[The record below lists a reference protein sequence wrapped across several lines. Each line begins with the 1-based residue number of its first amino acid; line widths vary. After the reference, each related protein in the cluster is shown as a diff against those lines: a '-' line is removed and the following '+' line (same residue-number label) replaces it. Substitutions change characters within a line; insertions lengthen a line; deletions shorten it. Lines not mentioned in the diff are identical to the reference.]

1 MSVFVVGLNHRS
13 APLALLER
21 VGVPEVRLE
30 KALAELRGLE
40 HVQEAVVV
48 STCNRVEVYAFAA
61 TFHGAYENVRE
72 FLAEFSYTPLGEFSQ
87 QLYSLFGADAV
98 AHLFR
103 VVSGLDSAVLG
114 ENEIQGQVKRAWE
127 AAQREGAAGPG
138 LNRLF
143 RHALQTGKRVRSNTS
158 VGTEKISSV
167 CDAAVGLLQRE
178 LGDLAGRR
186 ALLLGTGEVGQTGAR
201 IFSEM
206 NLAEVCVASRTWQR
220 ASHLAAEVGGR
231 AVHLDELGDELAS
244 VDFLFCATGAPSV
257 MLERSEIAAVMER
270 RRENAEGEGAESG
283 GLADGGL
290 AGEGLAGEGLAD
302 GGLAGGGLAGEGLA
316 GEGLAG
322 GGLAGEGLTD
332 EVPAG
337 EGPAKSRKL
346 VVLDLAVPRDADPAI
361 AEIDGVRLFD
371 ITDVQSFVA
380 EASEAAESEGSLAEM
395 HRAQTII
402 NEEVQNH
409 LAADSAE
416 AMAPLI
422 VDFRRSICDIS
433 QSEFDK
439 FESQLASLNPDQRE
453 SVEALVHSIV
463 NKVLHTPTAR
473 IRESAE
479 SAESEALGEALRD
492 LFDLQG

>member
-1 MSVFVVGLNHRS
+1 MSAFVVGLNHRS

-30 KALAELRGLE
+30 KALAGLRGLE

-72 FLAEFSYTPLGEFSQ
+72 FLAEFSYTPLGEFSP
-87 QLYSLFGADAV
+87 QLYSLFGADAA

-114 ENEIQGQVKRAWE
+114 ETEIQGQVKRAWE
-127 AAQREGAAGPG
+127 AAQREAVAGPE

-167 CDAAVGLLQRE
+167 CEAAVGLLHQE
-178 LGDLAGRR
+178 LGDLSGRR
-186 ALLLGTGEVGQTGAR
+186 ALMLGTGEVGQTGAR
-201 IFSEM
+201 LLSGM
-206 NLAEVCVASRTWQR
+206 GLAEVCVASRTWQR

-231 AVHLDELGDELAS
+231 AVHLDELSEELLEM
-244 VDFLFCATGAPSV
+244 DFLISATGAPSL
-257 MLERSEIAAVMER
+257 MLERSDLAAVMER
-270 RRENAEGEGAESG
+270 RGGSGERGGTSG
-283 GLADGGL
+283 LGEDSVGERQDGG
-290 AGEGLAGEGLAD
+290 E
-302 GGLAGGGLAGEGLA
+302 LAGGELGVAEGVPTGEGR
-316 GEGLAG
+316 
-322 GGLAGEGLTD
+322 
-332 EVPAG
+332 
-337 EGPAKSRKL
+337 AKPHRL
-346 VVLDLAVPRDADPAI
+346 VVLDLAVPRDVDPMA
-361 AEIDGVRLFD
+361 AGVDGVTLFD
-371 ITDVQSFVA
+371 ITDVQAFVA
-380 EASEAAESEGSLAEM
+380 EASAVAETEASLEEM
-395 HRAQTII
+395 HRAQAII
-402 NEEVQNH
+402 NEEVENH

-433 QSEFDK
+433 QSEFDR
-439 FESQLASLNPDQRE
+439 FESQLASLSGEQRE

-473 IRESAE
+473 IKESAD
-479 SAESEALGEALRD
+479 SSESEVLGEALRD
-492 LFDLQG
+492 LFDLRG

>member
-21 VGVPEVRLE
+21 VGVPEMRLE
-30 KALAELRGLE
+30 KALAGLRGLE
-40 HVQEAVVV
+40 HVQEAVVL

-61 TFHGAYENVRE
+61 KFHGAYENVRE
-72 FLAEFSYTPLGEFSQ
+72 FLAEFSYTPLGEFSP

-114 ENEIQGQVKRAWE
+114 ESEIQGQVKRAWE
-127 AAQREGAAGPG
+127 AAQREAAAGPE

-167 CDAAVGLLQRE
+167 CEAAVGLLQQE
-178 LGDLAGRR
+178 LGDLSGRR
-186 ALLLGTGEVGQTGAR
+186 ALMLGTGEVGQTGAR
-201 IFSEM
+201 LLSGM
-206 NLAEVCVASRTWQR
+206 GLKEVCVASRTWQR

-231 AVHLDELGDELAS
+231 AVHLDELSEELLEM
-244 VDFLFCATGAPSV
+244 DFLISATGAPSL
-257 MLERSEIAAVMER
+257 MLERSDLAAVMER
-270 RRENAEGEGAESG
+270 RTGR
-283 GLADGGL
+283 
-290 AGEGLAGEGLAD
+290 AGQ
-302 GGLAGGGLAGEGLA
+302 
-316 GEGLAG
+316 
-322 GGLAGEGLTD
+322 
-332 EVPAG
+332 
-337 EGPAKSRKL
+337 AKPHKL
-346 VVLDLAVPRDADPAI
+346 VVLDLAVPRDVDPMA
-361 AEIDGVRLFD
+361 AGVDGVTLFD
-371 ITDVQSFVA
+371 ITDVQAFVA
-380 EASEAAESEGSLAEM
+380 EASAIAETEASLQEM
-395 HRAQTII
+395 HRAQAII
-402 NEEVQNH
+402 NEEVENH

-433 QSEFDK
+433 QSEFDR
-439 FESQLASLNPDQRE
+439 FESQLASLSGEQRE

-473 IRESAE
+473 IKESAD
-479 SAESEALGEALRD
+479 SSESEVLGEALRD
-492 LFDLQG
+492 LFDLRG

>member
-1 MSVFVVGLNHRS
+1 MSAFVVGLNHRS

-30 KALAELRGLE
+30 KALAGLRELE

-72 FLAEFSYTPLGEFSQ
+72 FLAEFSYTPLGEFSP

-114 ENEIQGQVKRAWE
+114 ETEIQGQVKRAWE
-127 AAQREGAAGPG
+127 SAQREGTAGPE

-167 CDAAVGLLQRE
+167 CEAAVGLLQQE
-178 LGDLAGRR
+178 LGDLSGRR
-186 ALLLGTGEVGQTGAR
+186 ALMLGTGEVGQTGAR
-201 IFSEM
+201 ILSEM
-206 NLAEVCVASRTWQR
+206 GLAEVCVASRTWQR

-231 AVHLDELGDELAS
+231 AVHLDELGEELLEM
-244 VDFLFCATGAPSV
+244 DFLISATGAPSL
-257 MLERSEIAAVMER
+257 MLERNDLAEVMER
-270 RRENAEGEGAESG
+270 RSG
-283 GLADGGL
+283 RGGTSV
-290 AGEGLAGEGLAD
+290 GDRQDGEGLAD
-302 GGLAGGGLAGEGLA
+302 EELGVAERVPTGGK
-316 GEGLAG
+316 
-322 GGLAGEGLTD
+322 TT
-332 EVPAG
+332 
-337 EGPAKSRKL
+337 KQHRL
-346 VVLDLAVPRDADPAI
+346 VVLDLAVPRDVDPMA
-361 AEIDGVRLFD
+361 ARVDGVTLFD
-371 ITDVQSFVA
+371 ITDVQAFVA
-380 EASEAAESEGSLAEM
+380 EASVAAETEASLEEM
-395 HRAQTII
+395 HRAQAII
-402 NEEVQNH
+402 NEEVENH

-433 QSEFDK
+433 QSEFDR
-439 FESQLASLNPDQRE
+439 FESQLASLNGEQRE

-473 IRESAE
+473 IKESAD
-479 SAESEALGEALRD
+479 SSESEMLGEALRD
-492 LFDLQG
+492 LFDLRG

>member
-1 MSVFVVGLNHRS
+1 M
-13 APLALLER
+13 
-21 VGVPEVRLE
+21 PEVRLE
-30 KALAELRGLE
+30 KALAGLRGLE

-72 FLAEFSYTPLGEFSQ
+72 FLAEFSYTPLGEFSP

-114 ENEIQGQVKRAWE
+114 ETEIQGQVKRAWE
-127 AAQREGAAGPG
+127 AAQREAVAGPE

-167 CDAAVGLLQRE
+167 CEAAVGLLQQE
-178 LGDLAGRR
+178 LGDLSGRR
-186 ALLLGTGEVGQTGAR
+186 ALMLGTGEVGQTGAR
-201 IFSEM
+201 LLSEM
-206 NLAEVCVASRTWQR
+206 GLEEVCVASRTWQR

-231 AVHLDELGDELAS
+231 AVHLDELSEELLEM
-244 VDFLFCATGAPSV
+244 DFLISATGAPSL
-257 MLERSEIAAVMER
+257 MLERSDLAAVMGGR
-270 RRENAEGEGAESG
+270 R
-283 GLADGGL
+283 
-290 AGEGLAGEGLAD
+290 AGQH
-302 GGLAGGGLAGEGLA
+302 
-316 GEGLAG
+316 
-322 GGLAGEGLTD
+322 
-332 EVPAG
+332 
-337 EGPAKSRKL
+337 RL
-346 VVLDLAVPRDADPAI
+346 VVLDLAVPRDVDPMA
-361 AEIDGVRLFD
+361 AEVDGVTLFD
-371 ITDVQSFVA
+371 ITDVQAFVA
-380 EASEAAESEGSLAEM
+380 EASAVAETEASLEEM
-395 HRAQTII
+395 HRAQAII
-402 NEEVQNH
+402 NEEVENH

-433 QSEFDK
+433 QSEFDR
-439 FESQLASLNPDQRE
+439 FESQLASLSGEQRE

-473 IRESAE
+473 IKESAD
-479 SAESEALGEALRD
+479 SSESEVLGEALRD
-492 LFDLQG
+492 LFDLRG

>member
-270 RRENAEGEGAESG
+270 RRVNG
-283 GLADGGL
+283 
-290 AGEGLAGEGLAD
+290 
-302 GGLAGGGLAGEGLA
+302 
-316 GEGLAG
+316 
-322 GGLAGEGLTD
+322 
-332 EVPAG
+332 
-337 EGPAKSRKL
+337 GPAKSRKL

-473 IRESAE
+473 IRESADT
-479 SAESEALGEALRD
+479 ADSEALGEALRD
-492 LFDLQG
+492 LFDLRG

>member
-1 MSVFVVGLNHRS
+1 M
-13 APLALLER
+13 LER

-30 KALAELRGLE
+30 KALAGLRGLE

-72 FLAEFSYTPLGEFSQ
+72 FLAEFSYTPLGEFSP

-114 ENEIQGQVKRAWE
+114 ETEIQGQVKRAWE
-127 AAQREGAAGPG
+127 AAQREGTAGPE

-167 CDAAVGLLQRE
+167 CEAAVGLLQQE
-178 LGDLAGRR
+178 LGDLSGRR
-186 ALLLGTGEVGQTGAR
+186 ALMLGTGEVGQTGAR
-201 IFSEM
+201 LLSGM
-206 NLAEVCVASRTWQR
+206 GLAEVCVASRTWQR

-231 AVHLDELGDELAS
+231 AVHLDELSEELLEM
-244 VDFLFCATGAPSV
+244 DFLISATGAPSL
-257 MLERSEIAAVMER
+257 MLERNDLATVMKR
-270 RRENAEGEGAESG
+270 R
-283 GLADGGL
+283 
-290 AGEGLAGEGLAD
+290 AGQH
-302 GGLAGGGLAGEGLA
+302 
-316 GEGLAG
+316 
-322 GGLAGEGLTD
+322 
-332 EVPAG
+332 
-337 EGPAKSRKL
+337 RL
-346 VVLDLAVPRDADPAI
+346 VVLDLAVPRDVDPTA
-361 AEIDGVRLFD
+361 AGVDGVTLFD
-371 ITDVQSFVA
+371 ITDVQAFVA
-380 EASEAAESEGSLAEM
+380 EASAVAETEASLEEM
-395 HRAQTII
+395 HRAQAII
-402 NEEVQNH
+402 NEEVENH

-433 QSEFDK
+433 QSEFDR
-439 FESQLASLNPDQRE
+439 FESQLASLSGEQRE

-473 IRESAE
+473 IKESAD
-479 SAESEALGEALRD
+479 SSESEVLGEALRD
-492 LFDLQG
+492 LFDLRG

>member
-1 MSVFVVGLNHRS
+1 MSAFVVGLNHRS

-30 KALAELRGLE
+30 KALAGLRGLE

-72 FLAEFSYTPLGEFSQ
+72 FLAEFSYTPLGEFSP

-114 ENEIQGQVKRAWE
+114 ETEIQGQVKRAWE
-127 AAQREGAAGPG
+127 SAQREAAAGPD

-167 CDAAVGLLQRE
+167 CEAAVGLLQQD
-178 LGDLAGRR
+178 LGDLSGRR
-186 ALLLGTGEVGQTGAR
+186 ALMLGTGEVGQTGAR
-201 IFSEM
+201 ILSEM
-206 NLAEVCVASRTWQR
+206 GLAEVCVASRTWQR

-231 AVHLDELGDELAS
+231 AVHLDELGEELLEM
-244 VDFLFCATGAPSV
+244 DFLISATGAPSLI
-257 MLERSEIAAVMER
+257 LER
-270 RRENAEGEGAESG
+270 ND
-283 GLADGGL
+283 L
-290 AGEGLAGEGLAD
+290 
-302 GGLAGGGLAGEGLA
+302 
-316 GEGLAG
+316 
-322 GGLAGEGLTD
+322 D
-332 EVPAG
+332 EVMKRRAG
-337 EGPAKSRKL
+337 QHRL
-346 VVLDLAVPRDADPAI
+346 VVLDLAVPRDVDPMA
-361 AEIDGVRLFD
+361 ARVDGITLFD
-371 ITDVQSFVA
+371 ITDVQAFVA
-380 EASEAAESEGSLAEM
+380 EASVAAETEASLEEM
-395 HRAQTII
+395 HRAQAII
-402 NEEVQNH
+402 NEEVENH

-433 QSEFDK
+433 QSEFDR
-439 FESQLASLNPDQRE
+439 FESQLASLNGEQRE

-473 IRESAE
+473 IKESAD
-479 SAESEALGEALRD
+479 SSESEVLGEALRD
-492 LFDLQG
+492 LFDLRG

>member
-1 MSVFVVGLNHRS
+1 MSAFVVGLNHRS

-30 KALAELRGLE
+30 KALAGLRGLE

-61 TFHGAYENVRE
+61 KFHGAYENVRE
-72 FLAEFSYTPLGEFSQ
+72 FLAEFSYTPLGEFSP

-114 ENEIQGQVKRAWE
+114 ETEIQGQVKRAWE
-127 AAQREGAAGPG
+127 SAQREAVAGPE

-167 CDAAVGLLQRE
+167 CEAAVGLLQQE
-178 LGDLAGRR
+178 LGDLSGRR
-186 ALLLGTGEVGQTGAR
+186 ALMLGTGEVGQTGAR
-201 IFSEM
+201 LLSGMGLE
-206 NLAEVCVASRTWQR
+206 EVCVASRTWQR

-231 AVHLDELGDELAS
+231 AVHLDELSEELLEM
-244 VDFLFCATGAPSV
+244 DFLISATGAPSL
-257 MLERSEIAAVMER
+257 MLERNDLATVMKR
-270 RRENAEGEGAESG
+270 RRGGRGGSRGLEGDSVDERQG
-283 GLADGGL
+283 
-290 AGEGLAGEGLAD
+290 GEGLAGEGQV
-302 GGLAGGGLAGEGLA
+302 GERLAGGELGVAEGVPTGEGLA
-316 GEGLAG
+316 K
-322 GGLAGEGLTD
+322 
-332 EVPAG
+332 PH
-337 EGPAKSRKL
+337 RL
-346 VVLDLAVPRDADPAI
+346 VVLDLAVPRDVDPTA
-361 AEIDGVRLFD
+361 AGVDGVTLFD
-371 ITDVQSFVA
+371 ITDVQAFVA
-380 EASEAAESEGSLAEM
+380 EASAVAETEASLEEM
-395 HRAQTII
+395 HRAQAII
-402 NEEVQNH
+402 NEEVENH

-416 AMAPLI
+416 AMGPLI

-433 QSEFDK
+433 QSEFDR
-439 FESQLASLNPDQRE
+439 FESQLASLSGEQRE

-473 IRESAE
+473 IKESAD
-479 SAESEALGEALRD
+479 SSESEVLGEALRD
-492 LFDLQG
+492 LFDLRG

>member
-1 MSVFVVGLNHRS
+1 MSAFVVGLNHRS
-13 APLALLER
+13 AQLALLER

-30 KALAELRGLE
+30 KALAGLRGLE

-72 FLAEFSYTPLGEFSQ
+72 FLAEFSYTPLGEFSP

-114 ENEIQGQVKRAWE
+114 ETEIQGQVKRAWE
-127 AAQREGAAGPG
+127 AAQREAVAGPE

-167 CDAAVGLLQRE
+167 CEAAVGLLQQE
-178 LGDLAGRR
+178 LGDLSGRR
-186 ALLLGTGEVGQTGAR
+186 ALMLGTGEVGQTGAR
-201 IFSEM
+201 LLSGMGLE
-206 NLAEVCVASRTWQR
+206 EVCVASRTWQR

-231 AVHLDELGDELAS
+231 AVHLDELSEELLEM
-244 VDFLFCATGAPSV
+244 DFLISATGAPSL
-257 MLERSEIAAVMER
+257 MLERSDLAAVMER
-270 RRENAEGEGAESG
+270 R
-283 GLADGGL
+283 
-290 AGEGLAGEGLAD
+290 AGQH
-302 GGLAGGGLAGEGLA
+302 
-316 GEGLAG
+316 
-322 GGLAGEGLTD
+322 
-332 EVPAG
+332 
-337 EGPAKSRKL
+337 RL
-346 VVLDLAVPRDADPAI
+346 VVLDLAVPRDVDPMA
-361 AEIDGVRLFD
+361 AGIDGVTLFD
-371 ITDVQSFVA
+371 ITDVQAFVA
-380 EASEAAESEGSLAEM
+380 EASAVAETEASLEEM
-395 HRAQTII
+395 HRAQAII
-402 NEEVQNH
+402 NEEVENH

-433 QSEFDK
+433 QSEFDR
-439 FESQLASLNPDQRE
+439 FESQLASLSGEQRE

-473 IRESAE
+473 IKESAD
-479 SAESEALGEALRD
+479 SSESEVLGEALRD
-492 LFDLQG
+492 LFDLRG

>member
-1 MSVFVVGLNHRS
+1 MSAFVVGLNHRS

-30 KALAELRGLE
+30 KALAGLRGLE

-72 FLAEFSYTPLGEFSQ
+72 FLAEFSYTPLGEFSP

-114 ENEIQGQVKRAWE
+114 ETEIQGQVKRAWE
-127 AAQREGAAGPG
+127 AAQREAVAGPE

-167 CDAAVGLLQRE
+167 CEAAVGLLQQE
-178 LGDLAGRR
+178 LGDLSGRR
-186 ALLLGTGEVGQTGAR
+186 ALMLGTGEVGQTGAR
-201 IFSEM
+201 LLSGMGLE
-206 NLAEVCVASRTWQR
+206 EVCVASRTWQR

-231 AVHLDELGDELAS
+231 AVHLDELSEELLEM
-244 VDFLFCATGAPSV
+244 DFLISATGAPSL
-257 MLERSEIAAVMER
+257 MLERSDLAAVMER
-270 RRENAEGEGAESG
+270 RG
-283 GLADGGL
+283 GQH
-290 AGEGLAGEGLAD
+290 
-302 GGLAGGGLAGEGLA
+302 
-316 GEGLAG
+316 
-322 GGLAGEGLTD
+322 
-332 EVPAG
+332 
-337 EGPAKSRKL
+337 RL
-346 VVLDLAVPRDADPAI
+346 VVLDLAVPRDVDPMA
-361 AEIDGVRLFD
+361 AGVDGVTLFD
-371 ITDVQSFVA
+371 ITDVQAFVA
-380 EASEAAESEGSLAEM
+380 EASAVAETEASLEEM
-395 HRAQTII
+395 HRAQAII
-402 NEEVQNH
+402 NEEVENH

-433 QSEFDK
+433 QSEFDR
-439 FESQLASLNPDQRE
+439 FESQLASLSGEQRE

-473 IRESAE
+473 IKESAD
-479 SAESEALGEALRD
+479 SSESEVLGEALRD
-492 LFDLQG
+492 LFDLRG

>member
-1 MSVFVVGLNHRS
+1 MSAFVVGLNHRS

-30 KALAELRGLE
+30 KALAGLRGLE
-40 HVQEAVVV
+40 HVQEAVVI

-72 FLAEFSYTPLGEFSQ
+72 FLAEFSYTPLGEFSP

-114 ENEIQGQVKRAWE
+114 ETEIQGQVKRAWE
-127 AAQREGAAGPG
+127 AAQREAAAGPE

-167 CDAAVGLLQRE
+167 CEAAVGLLHQE
-178 LGDLAGRR
+178 LGDLSGRR
-186 ALLLGTGEVGQTGAR
+186 ALMLGTGEVGQTGAR
-201 IFSEM
+201 LLSGM
-206 NLAEVCVASRTWQR
+206 GLAEVCVASRTWQR

-231 AVHLDELGDELAS
+231 AVHLDELSEEL
-244 VDFLFCATGAPSV
+244 VEMDFLISATGAPSL
-257 MLERSEIAAVMER
+257 MLERNDLAAVMER
-270 RRENAEGEGAESG
+270 RA
-283 GLADGGL
+283 GLAK
-290 AGEGLAGEGLAD
+290 
-302 GGLAGGGLAGEGLA
+302 
-316 GEGLAG
+316 
-322 GGLAGEGLTD
+322 
-332 EVPAG
+332 PH
-337 EGPAKSRKL
+337 RL
-346 VVLDLAVPRDADPAI
+346 VVLDLAVPRDVDPMA
-361 AEIDGVRLFD
+361 AGVDGVTLFD
-371 ITDVQSFVA
+371 ITDVQAFVA
-380 EASEAAESEGSLAEM
+380 EASAVAETEASLEEM
-395 HRAQTII
+395 HRAQAII
-402 NEEVQNH
+402 NEEVENH

-433 QSEFDK
+433 QSEFDR
-439 FESQLASLNPDQRE
+439 FESQLASLSGEQRE

-473 IRESAE
+473 IKESAD
-479 SAESEALGEALRD
+479 SSESEVLGEALRD
-492 LFDLQG
+492 LFDLRG

>member
-21 VGVPEVRLE
+21 VGVPEMRLE

-127 AAQREGAAGPG
+127 TAQREAAAGPG

-206 NLAEVCVASRTWQR
+206 DLTEVCVASRTWQR

-270 RRENAEGEGAESG
+270 RRGGAGGEG
-283 GLADGGL
+283 
-290 AGEGLAGEGLAD
+290 
-302 GGLAGGGLAGEGLA
+302 AGGGL
-316 GEGLAG
+316 
-322 GGLAGEGLTD
+322 
-332 EVPAG
+332 
-337 EGPAKSRKL
+337 AKSRKL
-346 VVLDLAVPRDADPAI
+346 VVLDLAVPRDVDPAI

-395 HRAQTII
+395 HRAQAII

-473 IRESAE
+473 IRESAD
-479 SAESEALGEALRD
+479 SPDSEALGEALRD
-492 LFDLQG
+492 LFDLRG

>member
-1 MSVFVVGLNHRS
+1 MLAVGMWAGQIPARIGGPLMSVFVVGLNHRS

-21 VGVPEVRLE
+21 VGVPEMRLE

-127 AAQREGAAGPG
+127 TAQREAAAGPG

-206 NLAEVCVASRTWQR
+206 NLTEVCVASRTWQR

-270 RRENAEGEGAESG
+270 RRVKAGGER
-283 GLADGGL
+283 
-290 AGEGLAGEGLAD
+290 
-302 GGLAGGGLAGEGLA
+302 AGGGL
-316 GEGLAG
+316 
-322 GGLAGEGLTD
+322 
-332 EVPAG
+332 
-337 EGPAKSRKL
+337 AKSRKL
-346 VVLDLAVPRDADPAI
+346 VVLDLAVPRDVDPAI

-395 HRAQTII
+395 HRAQAII

-473 IRESAE
+473 IRESAD
-479 SAESEALGEALRD
+479 SPDSEALGEALRD
-492 LFDLQG
+492 LFDLRG

>member
-1 MSVFVVGLNHRS
+1 MSAFVVGLNHRS

-30 KALAELRGLE
+30 KALAGLRGLE

-72 FLAEFSYTPLGEFSQ
+72 FLAEFSYTPLGEFSP

-114 ENEIQGQVKRAWE
+114 ETEIQGQVKRAWE
-127 AAQREGAAGPG
+127 AAQREAVAGPE

-167 CDAAVGLLQRE
+167 CEAAVGLLHQE
-178 LGDLAGRR
+178 LGDLSGRR
-186 ALLLGTGEVGQTGAR
+186 ALMLGTGEVGQTGAR
-201 IFSEM
+201 LLSGMGLE
-206 NLAEVCVASRTWQR
+206 EVCVASRTWQR

-231 AVHLDELGDELAS
+231 AVHLDELSEELLEM
-244 VDFLFCATGAPSV
+244 DFLISATGAPSL
-257 MLERSEIAAVMER
+257 MLERNDLAAVMER
-270 RRENAEGEGAESG
+270 R
-283 GLADGGL
+283 
-290 AGEGLAGEGLAD
+290 AGQH
-302 GGLAGGGLAGEGLA
+302 
-316 GEGLAG
+316 
-322 GGLAGEGLTD
+322 
-332 EVPAG
+332 
-337 EGPAKSRKL
+337 RL
-346 VVLDLAVPRDADPAI
+346 VVLDLAVPRDVDPMA
-361 AEIDGVRLFD
+361 AGVDGVTLFD
-371 ITDVQSFVA
+371 ITDVQAFVA
-380 EASEAAESEGSLAEM
+380 EASAVAETEASLEEM
-395 HRAQTII
+395 HRAQAII
-402 NEEVQNH
+402 NEEVENH

-439 FESQLASLNPDQRE
+439 FESQLASLSGEQRE

-473 IRESAE
+473 IKESAD
-479 SAESEALGEALRD
+479 SSESEVLGEALRD
-492 LFDLQG
+492 LFDLRG

>member
-1 MSVFVVGLNHRS
+1 MSAFVVGLNHRS

-30 KALAELRGLE
+30 KALAGLRGLE

-72 FLAEFSYTPLGEFSQ
+72 FLAEFSYTPLGEFSP

-114 ENEIQGQVKRAWE
+114 ETEIQGQVKRAWE
-127 AAQREGAAGPG
+127 AAQREAVAGPE

-167 CDAAVGLLQRE
+167 CEAAVGLLQQE
-178 LGDLAGRR
+178 LGDLSGRR
-186 ALLLGTGEVGQTGAR
+186 ALMLGTGEVGQTGAR
-201 IFSEM
+201 LLSGMGLE
-206 NLAEVCVASRTWQR
+206 EVCVASRTWQR

-231 AVHLDELGDELAS
+231 AVHLDELSEELLEM
-244 VDFLFCATGAPSV
+244 DFLISATGAPSL
-257 MLERSEIAAVMER
+257 MLERNDLAEVMER
-270 RRENAEGEGAESG
+270 R
-283 GLADGGL
+283 
-290 AGEGLAGEGLAD
+290 AGQH
-302 GGLAGGGLAGEGLA
+302 
-316 GEGLAG
+316 
-322 GGLAGEGLTD
+322 
-332 EVPAG
+332 
-337 EGPAKSRKL
+337 RL
-346 VVLDLAVPRDADPAI
+346 VVLDLAVPRDVDPMA
-361 AEIDGVRLFD
+361 AGIDGVTLFD
-371 ITDVQSFVA
+371 ITDVQAFVA
-380 EASEAAESEGSLAEM
+380 EASAVAETEASLEEM
-395 HRAQTII
+395 HRAQAII
-402 NEEVQNH
+402 NEEVENH

-433 QSEFDK
+433 QSEFDR
-439 FESQLASLNPDQRE
+439 FESQLASLSGEQRE

-473 IRESAE
+473 IKESAD
-479 SAESEALGEALRD
+479 SEVLGEALRD
-492 LFDLQG
+492 LFDLRG

>member
-1 MSVFVVGLNHRS
+1 MSAFVVGLNHRS

-30 KALAELRGLE
+30 KALAGLRGLE

-72 FLAEFSYTPLGEFSQ
+72 FLAEFSYTPLGEFSP

-114 ENEIQGQVKRAWE
+114 ETEIQGQVKRAWE
-127 AAQREGAAGPG
+127 SAQREGTAGPE

-167 CDAAVGLLQRE
+167 CEAAVGLLQQE
-178 LGDLAGRR
+178 LGDLSGRR
-186 ALLLGTGEVGQTGAR
+186 ALMLGTGEVGQTGAR
-201 IFSEM
+201 ILSEM
-206 NLAEVCVASRTWQR
+206 GLAEVCVASRTWQR

-231 AVHLDELGDELAS
+231 AVHLDELGEELLEM
-244 VDFLFCATGAPSV
+244 DFLISATGAPSL
-257 MLERSEIAAVMER
+257 MLER
-270 RRENAEGEGAESG
+270 ND
-283 GLADGGL
+283 L
-290 AGEGLAGEGLAD
+290 
-302 GGLAGGGLAGEGLA
+302 
-316 GEGLAG
+316 
-322 GGLAGEGLTD
+322 D
-332 EVPAG
+332 EVMKRRAG
-337 EGPAKSRKL
+337 QHRL
-346 VVLDLAVPRDADPAI
+346 VVLDLAVPRDVDPMA
-361 AEIDGVRLFD
+361 ARVDGITLFD
-371 ITDVQSFVA
+371 ITDVQAFVA
-380 EASEAAESEGSLAEM
+380 EASVAAETEASLEEM
-395 HRAQTII
+395 HRAQAII
-402 NEEVQNH
+402 NEEVENH

-433 QSEFDK
+433 QSEFDR
-439 FESQLASLNPDQRE
+439 FESQLASLNGEQRE

-473 IRESAE
+473 IKESAD
-479 SAESEALGEALRD
+479 SSESEMLGEALRD
-492 LFDLQG
+492 LFDLRG

>member
-13 APLALLER
+13 APLGLLER

-206 NLAEVCVASRTWQR
+206 DLTEVCVASRTWQR

-270 RRENAEGEGAESG
+270 RRENA
-283 GLADGGL
+283 
-290 AGEGLAGEGLAD
+290 
-302 GGLAGGGLAGEGLA
+302 
-316 GEGLAG
+316 
-322 GGLAGEGLTD
+322 
-332 EVPAG
+332 
-337 EGPAKSRKL
+337 PAKSRKL

-395 HRAQTII
+395 HRAQAII

-473 IRESAE
+473 IRESAD
-479 SAESEALGEALRD
+479 SADSEALGEALRD
-492 LFDLQG
+492 LFDLRG

>member
-1 MSVFVVGLNHRS
+1 MSAFVVGLNHRS

-30 KALAELRGLE
+30 KALAGLRGLE

-72 FLAEFSYTPLGEFSQ
+72 FLAEFSYTPLGEFSP

-114 ENEIQGQVKRAWE
+114 ETEIQGQVKRAWE
-127 AAQREGAAGPG
+127 AAQREAVAGPE

-167 CDAAVGLLQRE
+167 CEAAVGLLQQE
-178 LGDLAGRR
+178 LGDLSGRR
-186 ALLLGTGEVGQTGAR
+186 ALMLGTGEVGQTGAR
-201 IFSEM
+201 LLSGM
-206 NLAEVCVASRTWQR
+206 GLAEVCVASRTWQR

-231 AVHLDELGDELAS
+231 AVHLDELSEELLEM
-244 VDFLFCATGAPSV
+244 DFLISATGAPSL
-257 MLERSEIAAVMER
+257 MLERSDLAAVMER
-270 RRENAEGEGAESG
+270 R
-283 GLADGGL
+283 
-290 AGEGLAGEGLAD
+290 AGQH
-302 GGLAGGGLAGEGLA
+302 
-316 GEGLAG
+316 
-322 GGLAGEGLTD
+322 
-332 EVPAG
+332 
-337 EGPAKSRKL
+337 RL
-346 VVLDLAVPRDADPAI
+346 VVLDLAVPRDVDPMA
-361 AEIDGVRLFD
+361 AGIDGVTLFD
-371 ITDVQSFVA
+371 ITDVQAFVA
-380 EASEAAESEGSLAEM
+380 EASAVAETEASLEEM
-395 HRAQTII
+395 HRAQAII
-402 NEEVQNH
+402 NEEVENH

-433 QSEFDK
+433 QSEFDR
-439 FESQLASLNPDQRE
+439 FESQLASLSGEQRE

-473 IRESAE
+473 IKESAD
-479 SAESEALGEALRD
+479 SSESEVLGEALRD
-492 LFDLQG
+492 LFDLRG

>member
-1 MSVFVVGLNHRS
+1 MSAFVVGLNHRS

-30 KALAELRGLE
+30 KALAGLRGLE

-72 FLAEFSYTPLGEFSQ
+72 FLAEFSYTPLGEFSP

-114 ENEIQGQVKRAWE
+114 ETEIQGQVKRAWE
-127 AAQREGAAGPG
+127 AAQREAVAGPE

-167 CDAAVGLLQRE
+167 CEAAVGLLQQE
-178 LGDLAGRR
+178 LGDLSGRR
-186 ALLLGTGEVGQTGAR
+186 ALMLGTGEVGQTGAR
-201 IFSEM
+201 LLSGMGLE
-206 NLAEVCVASRTWQR
+206 EVCVASRTWQR

-231 AVHLDELGDELAS
+231 AVHLDELSEELLEM
-244 VDFLFCATGAPSV
+244 DFLISATGAPSL
-257 MLERSEIAAVMER
+257 MLERSDLAAVMER
-270 RRENAEGEGAESG
+270 RGGSGERGGTSG
-283 GLADGGL
+283 LSGSSVGERQDG
-290 AGEGLAGEGLAD
+290 
-302 GGLAGGGLAGEGLA
+302 GGLAGGELGVAEGVPTGEGR
-316 GEGLAG
+316 
-322 GGLAGEGLTD
+322 
-332 EVPAG
+332 
-337 EGPAKSRKL
+337 AKPHRL
-346 VVLDLAVPRDADPAI
+346 VVLDLAVPRDVDPMAT
-361 AEIDGVRLFD
+361 EVDGVTLFD
-371 ITDVQSFVA
+371 ITDVQAFVA
-380 EASEAAESEGSLAEM
+380 EASAVAETEASLEEM
-395 HRAQTII
+395 HRAQAII
-402 NEEVQNH
+402 NEEVENH

-439 FESQLASLNPDQRE
+439 FESQLASLSGEQRE

-473 IRESAE
+473 IKESAD
-479 SAESEALGEALRD
+479 SSESEVLGEALRD
-492 LFDLQG
+492 LFDLRG

>member
-1 MSVFVVGLNHRS
+1 MSAFVVGLNHRS

-30 KALAELRGLE
+30 KALAGLRGLE

-72 FLAEFSYTPLGEFSQ
+72 FLAEFSYTPLGEFSP
-87 QLYSLFGADAV
+87 QLYSLFGADAA

-114 ENEIQGQVKRAWE
+114 ETEIQGQVKRAWE
-127 AAQREGAAGPG
+127 AAQREAVAGPE

-167 CDAAVGLLQRE
+167 CEAAVGLLQQE
-178 LGDLAGRR
+178 LGDLSGRR
-186 ALLLGTGEVGQTGAR
+186 ALMLGTGEVGQTGAR
-201 IFSEM
+201 LLSEM
-206 NLAEVCVASRTWQR
+206 GLKEVCVASRTWQR

-231 AVHLDELGDELAS
+231 AVHLDELSEELLEM
-244 VDFLFCATGAPSV
+244 DFLISATGAPSL
-257 MLERSEIAAVMER
+257 MLERSDLAAVMER
-270 RRENAEGEGAESG
+270 RGGSGERGGTSG
-283 GLADGGL
+283 LGEDSVGERQDGG
-290 AGEGLAGEGLAD
+290 E
-302 GGLAGGGLAGEGLA
+302 LAGGELGVAEGVPTGEGR
-316 GEGLAG
+316 
-322 GGLAGEGLTD
+322 
-332 EVPAG
+332 
-337 EGPAKSRKL
+337 AKPHRL
-346 VVLDLAVPRDADPAI
+346 VVLDLAVPRDVDPMA
-361 AEIDGVRLFD
+361 AGVDGVTLFD
-371 ITDVQSFVA
+371 ITDVQAFVA
-380 EASEAAESEGSLAEM
+380 EASAVAETEASLEEM
-395 HRAQTII
+395 HRAQAII
-402 NEEVQNH
+402 NEEVENH

-433 QSEFDK
+433 QSEFDR
-439 FESQLASLNPDQRE
+439 FESQLASLSGEQRE

-473 IRESAE
+473 IKESAD
-479 SAESEALGEALRD
+479 SSESEVLGEALRD
-492 LFDLQG
+492 LFDLRG

>member
-1 MSVFVVGLNHRS
+1 MSAFVVGLNHRS

-30 KALAELRGLE
+30 KALAGLRGLE

-72 FLAEFSYTPLGEFSQ
+72 FLAEFSYTPLGEFSP

-114 ENEIQGQVKRAWE
+114 ETEIQGQVKRAWE
-127 AAQREGAAGPG
+127 AAQREAVAGPE

-167 CDAAVGLLQRE
+167 CEAAVGLLQQE
-178 LGDLAGRR
+178 LGDLSGRR
-186 ALLLGTGEVGQTGAR
+186 ALMLGTGEVGQTGAR
-201 IFSEM
+201 LLSGMGLE
-206 NLAEVCVASRTWQR
+206 EVCVASRTWQR

-231 AVHLDELGDELAS
+231 AVHLDELSEELLEM
-244 VDFLFCATGAPSV
+244 DFLISATGAPSL
-257 MLERSEIAAVMER
+257 MLERSDLAAVMER
-270 RRENAEGEGAESG
+270 RGGRGGSRGLGRDSVGERQ
-283 GLADGGL
+283 DGG
-290 AGEGLAGEGLAD
+290 E
-302 GGLAGGGLAGEGLA
+302 LAGGELGVAEGVPTGEGR
-316 GEGLAG
+316 
-322 GGLAGEGLTD
+322 
-332 EVPAG
+332 
-337 EGPAKSRKL
+337 AKPHRL
-346 VVLDLAVPRDADPAI
+346 VVLDLAVPRDVDPMA
-361 AEIDGVRLFD
+361 AGVDGVTLFD
-371 ITDVQSFVA
+371 ITDVQAFVA
-380 EASEAAESEGSLAEM
+380 EASAVAETEASLEEM
-395 HRAQTII
+395 HRAQAII
-402 NEEVQNH
+402 NEEVENH

-433 QSEFDK
+433 QSEFDR
-439 FESQLASLNPDQRE
+439 FESQLASLSGEQRE

-473 IRESAE
+473 IKESAD
-479 SAESEALGEALRD
+479 SSESEVLGEALRD
-492 LFDLQG
+492 LFDLRG

>member
-1 MSVFVVGLNHRS
+1 MSAFVVGLNHRS

-30 KALAELRGLE
+30 KALAGLRGLE

-72 FLAEFSYTPLGEFSQ
+72 FLAEFSYTPLGEFSP

-114 ENEIQGQVKRAWE
+114 ETEIQGQVKRAWE
-127 AAQREGAAGPG
+127 AAQREAVAGPE

-167 CDAAVGLLQRE
+167 CEAAVGLLQQE
-178 LGDLAGRR
+178 LGDLSGRR
-186 ALLLGTGEVGQTGAR
+186 ALMLGTGEVGQTGAR
-201 IFSEM
+201 LLSGMGLE
-206 NLAEVCVASRTWQR
+206 EVCVASRTWQR

-231 AVHLDELGDELAS
+231 AVHLDELSEELLEM
-244 VDFLFCATGAPSV
+244 DFLISATGAPSL
-257 MLERSEIAAVMER
+257 MLERSDLAAVMER
-270 RRENAEGEGAESG
+270 R
-283 GLADGGL
+283 
-290 AGEGLAGEGLAD
+290 AGQH
-302 GGLAGGGLAGEGLA
+302 
-316 GEGLAG
+316 
-322 GGLAGEGLTD
+322 
-332 EVPAG
+332 
-337 EGPAKSRKL
+337 RL
-346 VVLDLAVPRDADPAI
+346 VVLDLAVPRDVDPMA
-361 AEIDGVRLFD
+361 AGVDGVTLFD
-371 ITDVQSFVA
+371 ITDVQAFVA
-380 EASEAAESEGSLAEM
+380 EASAVAETEASLEEM
-395 HRAQTII
+395 HRAQAII
-402 NEEVQNH
+402 NEEVENH

-433 QSEFDK
+433 QSEFDR
-439 FESQLASLNPDQRE
+439 FESQLASLSGEQRE

-473 IRESAE
+473 IKESAD
-479 SAESEALGEALRD
+479 SSESEVLGEALRD
-492 LFDLQG
+492 LFDLRG

>member
-1 MSVFVVGLNHRS
+1 MSAFVVGLNHRS

-30 KALAELRGLE
+30 KALAGLRELE

-72 FLAEFSYTPLGEFSQ
+72 FLAEFSYTPLGEFSP

-114 ENEIQGQVKRAWE
+114 ETEIQGQVKRAWE
-127 AAQREGAAGPG
+127 SAQREGTAGTE

-167 CDAAVGLLQRE
+167 CEAAVGLLQQE
-178 LGDLAGRR
+178 LGDLSGRR
-186 ALLLGTGEVGQTGAR
+186 ALMLGTGEVGQTGAR
-201 IFSEM
+201 ILSEM
-206 NLAEVCVASRTWQR
+206 GLAEVCVASRTWQR

-231 AVHLDELGDELAS
+231 AVHLDELGEELLEM
-244 VDFLFCATGAPSV
+244 DFLISATGAPSL
-257 MLERSEIAAVMER
+257 MLERNDLAEVMER
-270 RRENAEGEGAESG
+270 RAGRG
-283 GLADGGL
+283 GTSVGDRQD
-290 AGEGLAGEGLAD
+290 GEGLAD
-302 GGLAGGGLAGEGLA
+302 EELGVAERVPTGGK
-316 GEGLAG
+316 
-322 GGLAGEGLTD
+322 TT
-332 EVPAG
+332 
-337 EGPAKSRKL
+337 KQHRL
-346 VVLDLAVPRDADPAI
+346 VVLDLAVPRDVDPMA
-361 AEIDGVRLFD
+361 ARVDGVTLFD
-371 ITDVQSFVA
+371 ITDVQAFVA
-380 EASEAAESEGSLAEM
+380 EASVAAETEASLEEM
-395 HRAQTII
+395 HRAQAII
-402 NEEVQNH
+402 NEEVENH

-433 QSEFDK
+433 QSEFDR
-439 FESQLASLNPDQRE
+439 FESQLASLNGEQRE

-473 IRESAE
+473 IKESAD
-479 SAESEALGEALRD
+479 SSESEMLGEALRD
-492 LFDLQG
+492 LFDLRG

>member
-21 VGVPEVRLE
+21 VGVPEMRLE

-127 AAQREGAAGPG
+127 AAQRETAAGPG

-206 NLAEVCVASRTWQR
+206 NLTEVCVASRTWQR

-270 RRENAEGEGAESG
+270 RRGGAGGEGT
-283 GLADGGL
+283 
-290 AGEGLAGEGLAD
+290 GEGL
-302 GGLAGGGLAGEGLA
+302 
-316 GEGLAG
+316 
-322 GGLAGEGLTD
+322 
-332 EVPAG
+332 
-337 EGPAKSRKL
+337 AKSRKL
-346 VVLDLAVPRDADPAI
+346 VVLDLAVPRDVDTAI

-395 HRAQTII
+395 HRAQAII

-473 IRESAE
+473 IRESAD
-479 SAESEALGEALRD
+479 SPDSETLGEALRD
-492 LFDLQG
+492 LFDLRG

>member
-21 VGVPEVRLE
+21 VGVPETRRE
-30 KALAELRGLE
+30 KALAGLRGLE
-40 HVQEAVVV
+40 HVQEAVVL

-61 TFHGAYENVRE
+61 KFHGAYENVRE
-72 FLAEFSYTPLGEFSQ
+72 FLAEFSYTPLGEFSP

-114 ENEIQGQVKRAWE
+114 ESEIQGQVKRAWE
-127 AAQREGAAGPG
+127 AAQREAAAGPE

-167 CDAAVGLLQRE
+167 CEAAVGLLQQD
-178 LGDLAGRR
+178 LGDLSGRR
-186 ALLLGTGEVGQTGAR
+186 ALMLGTGEVGQTGAR
-201 IFSEM
+201 LLSGM
-206 NLAEVCVASRTWQR
+206 GLKEVCVASRTWQR

-231 AVHLDELGDELAS
+231 AVHLDELSEELLEM
-244 VDFLFCATGAPSV
+244 DFLISATGAPSL
-257 MLERSEIAAVMER
+257 MLERNDLAAVMER
-270 RRENAEGEGAESG
+270 RTGR
-283 GLADGGL
+283 
-290 AGEGLAGEGLAD
+290 AGQ
-302 GGLAGGGLAGEGLA
+302 
-316 GEGLAG
+316 
-322 GGLAGEGLTD
+322 
-332 EVPAG
+332 
-337 EGPAKSRKL
+337 AKPHKL
-346 VVLDLAVPRDADPAI
+346 VVLDLAVPRDVDPMA
-361 AEIDGVRLFD
+361 ARVDGVTLFD
-371 ITDVQSFVA
+371 ITDVQAFVA
-380 EASEAAESEGSLAEM
+380 EASAIAETEASLQEM
-395 HRAQTII
+395 HRAQAII
-402 NEEVQNH
+402 NEEVENH

-433 QSEFDK
+433 QSEFDR
-439 FESQLASLNPDQRE
+439 FESQLASLSGEQRE

-473 IRESAE
+473 IKESAD
-479 SAESEALGEALRD
+479 SSESEVLGEALRD
-492 LFDLQG
+492 LFDLRG

>member
-21 VGVPEVRLE
+21 VGVPEMRLE
-30 KALAELRGLE
+30 KALAGLRGLE
-40 HVQEAVVV
+40 HVQEAVVL
-48 STCNRVEVYAFAA
+48 STCNRVEIYAYAA

-72 FLAEFSYTPLGEFSQ
+72 FLAEFSYTPLAEFSQ
-87 QLYSLFGADAV
+87 QLYSLFGADAA

-127 AAQREGAAGPG
+127 AAQQEGTAGPG

-158 VGTEKISSV
+158 VGTERISSV
-167 CDAAVGLLQRE
+167 CEAAVGLLQRE

-201 IFSEM
+201 IFSGM
-206 NLAEVCVASRTWQR
+206 DLTEVCVASRTWQR

-270 RRENAEGEGAESG
+270 RG
-283 GLADGGL
+283 GSA
-290 AGEGLAGEGLAD
+290 
-302 GGLAGGGLAGEGLA
+302 
-316 GEGLAG
+316 
-322 GGLAGEGLTD
+322 
-332 EVPAG
+332 
-337 EGPAKSRKL
+337 RKL
-346 VVLDLAVPRDADPAI
+346 VVLDLAVPRDVDPAI

-395 HRAQTII
+395 HRAQAII

-479 SAESEALGEALRD
+479 SPESEALGEALRD

>member
-1 MSVFVVGLNHRS
+1 MSAFVVGLNHRS

-30 KALAELRGLE
+30 KALAGLRGLE

-72 FLAEFSYTPLGEFSQ
+72 FLAEFSYTPLGEFSP

-114 ENEIQGQVKRAWE
+114 ETEIQGQVKRAWE
-127 AAQREGAAGPG
+127 AAQREAAAGPE

-167 CDAAVGLLQRE
+167 CEAAVGLLHQE
-178 LGDLAGRR
+178 LGDLSGRR
-186 ALLLGTGEVGQTGAR
+186 ALMLGTGEVGQTGAR
-201 IFSEM
+201 LLSGMGLE
-206 NLAEVCVASRTWQR
+206 EVCVASRTWQR

-231 AVHLDELGDELAS
+231 AVHLDELSEELLEM
-244 VDFLFCATGAPSV
+244 DFLISATGAPSL
-257 MLERSEIAAVMER
+257 MLERNDLAEVMGRRAGSGER
-270 RRENAEGEGAESG
+270 GGSGKRSGTMGLGEDSVGERQ
-283 GLADGGL
+283 DG
-290 AGEGLAGEGLAD
+290 
-302 GGLAGGGLAGEGLA
+302 GGLAGGELGVAEGVPTGEWLAK
-316 GEGLAG
+316 
-322 GGLAGEGLTD
+322 
-332 EVPAG
+332 PH
-337 EGPAKSRKL
+337 RL
-346 VVLDLAVPRDADPAI
+346 VVLDLAVPRDVDPMA
-361 AEIDGVRLFD
+361 AGVDGVTLFD
-371 ITDVQSFVA
+371 ITDVQAFVA
-380 EASEAAESEGSLAEM
+380 EASAVAETEASLEEM
-395 HRAQTII
+395 HRAQAII
-402 NEEVQNH
+402 NEEVENH

-433 QSEFDK
+433 QSEFDR
-439 FESQLASLNPDQRE
+439 FESQLASLSGEQRE

-473 IRESAE
+473 IKESAD
-479 SAESEALGEALRD
+479 SSESEVLGEALRD
-492 LFDLQG
+492 LFDLRG

>member
-1 MSVFVVGLNHRS
+1 MSAFVVGLNHRS

-30 KALAELRGLE
+30 KALAGLRGLE

-72 FLAEFSYTPLGEFSQ
+72 FLAEFSYTPLGEFSP

-114 ENEIQGQVKRAWE
+114 ETEIQGQVKRAWE
-127 AAQREGAAGPG
+127 SAQREGTAGPE

-167 CDAAVGLLQRE
+167 CEAAVGLLQQE
-178 LGDLAGRR
+178 LGDLSGRR
-186 ALLLGTGEVGQTGAR
+186 ALMLGTGEVGQTGAR
-201 IFSEM
+201 ILSEM
-206 NLAEVCVASRTWQR
+206 GLAEVCVASRTWQR

-231 AVHLDELGDELAS
+231 AVHLDELGEELLEM
-244 VDFLFCATGAPSV
+244 DFLISATGAPSL
-257 MLERSEIAAVMER
+257 MLERNDLAEVMER
-270 RRENAEGEGAESG
+270 R
-283 GLADGGL
+283 
-290 AGEGLAGEGLAD
+290 AGQG
-302 GGLAGGGLAGEGLA
+302 
-316 GEGLAG
+316 
-322 GGLAGEGLTD
+322 
-332 EVPAG
+332 
-337 EGPAKSRKL
+337 KL
-346 VVLDLAVPRDADPAI
+346 VVLDLAVPRDVDPMA
-361 AEIDGVRLFD
+361 AGVDGVTLFD

-380 EASEAAESEGSLAEM
+380 EASAVAETEASLEET
-395 HRAQTII
+395 HRAQAII
-402 NEEVQNH
+402 NEEVENH

-433 QSEFDK
+433 QSEFDR
-439 FESQLASLNPDQRE
+439 FESQLASLSGEQRE

-473 IRESAE
+473 IRESAD
-479 SAESEALGEALRD
+479 SSESEVLGEALRD
-492 LFDLQG
+492 LFDLRG

>member
-1 MSVFVVGLNHRS
+1 MSAFVVGLNHRS

-30 KALAELRGLE
+30 KALAGLRGLE

-72 FLAEFSYTPLGEFSQ
+72 FLAEFSYTPLGEFSP

-114 ENEIQGQVKRAWE
+114 ETEIQGQVKRAWE
-127 AAQREGAAGPG
+127 SAQREGTAGTE

-167 CDAAVGLLQRE
+167 CEAAVGLLQQE
-178 LGDLAGRR
+178 LGDLSGRR
-186 ALLLGTGEVGQTGAR
+186 ALMLGTGEVGQTGAR
-201 IFSEM
+201 ILSEM
-206 NLAEVCVASRTWQR
+206 GLAEVCVASRTWQR

-231 AVHLDELGDELAS
+231 AVHLDELGEELLEM
-244 VDFLFCATGAPSV
+244 DFLISATGAPSL
-257 MLERSEIAAVMER
+257 MLERNDLAEVMER
-270 RRENAEGEGAESG
+270 RG
-283 GLADGGL
+283 GQH
-290 AGEGLAGEGLAD
+290 
-302 GGLAGGGLAGEGLA
+302 
-316 GEGLAG
+316 
-322 GGLAGEGLTD
+322 
-332 EVPAG
+332 
-337 EGPAKSRKL
+337 RL
-346 VVLDLAVPRDADPAI
+346 VVLDLAVPRDVDPMA
-361 AEIDGVRLFD
+361 ARVDGVTLFD
-371 ITDVQSFVA
+371 ITDVQAFVA
-380 EASEAAESEGSLAEM
+380 EASVAAETEASLEEM
-395 HRAQTII
+395 HRAQAII
-402 NEEVQNH
+402 NEEVENH

-433 QSEFDK
+433 QSEFDR
-439 FESQLASLNPDQRE
+439 FESQLASLNGEQRE

-473 IRESAE
+473 IKESADSSE
-479 SAESEALGEALRD
+479 SGMLGEALRD
-492 LFDLQG
+492 LFDLRG

>member
-1 MSVFVVGLNHRS
+1 MSAFVVGLNHRS

-30 KALAELRGLE
+30 KALAGLRGLE

-72 FLAEFSYTPLGEFSQ
+72 FLAEFSYTPLGEFSP

-114 ENEIQGQVKRAWE
+114 ETEIQGQVKRAWE
-127 AAQREGAAGPG
+127 SAQREGTAGTE

-167 CDAAVGLLQRE
+167 CEAAVGLLQQE
-178 LGDLAGRR
+178 LGDLSGRR
-186 ALLLGTGEVGQTGAR
+186 ALMLGTGEVGQTGAR
-201 IFSEM
+201 ILSEM
-206 NLAEVCVASRTWQR
+206 GLAEVCVASRTWQR

-231 AVHLDELGDELAS
+231 AVHLDELGEELLEM
-244 VDFLFCATGAPSV
+244 DFLISATGAPSL
-257 MLERSEIAAVMER
+257 MLERNDLAEVMKRRAGWGGTRGQSRDSVGER
-270 RRENAEGEGAESG
+270 QGGEELGVAEGVPTG
-283 GLADGGL
+283 GK
-290 AGEGLAGEGLAD
+290 
-302 GGLAGGGLAGEGLA
+302 
-316 GEGLAG
+316 
-322 GGLAGEGLTD
+322 TT
-332 EVPAG
+332 
-337 EGPAKSRKL
+337 KQHRL
-346 VVLDLAVPRDADPAI
+346 VVLDLAVPRDVDPMA
-361 AEIDGVRLFD
+361 ARVDGITLFD
-371 ITDVQSFVA
+371 ITDVQAFVA
-380 EASEAAESEGSLAEM
+380 EASVAAETEASLEEM
-395 HRAQTII
+395 HRAQAII
-402 NEEVQNH
+402 NEEVENH

-433 QSEFDK
+433 QSEFDR
-439 FESQLASLNPDQRE
+439 FESQLASLNGEQRE

-473 IRESAE
+473 IKESAD
-479 SAESEALGEALRD
+479 SSESEVLGEALRD
-492 LFDLQG
+492 LFDLRG

>member
-1 MSVFVVGLNHRS
+1 MSAFVVGLNHRS

-30 KALAELRGLE
+30 KALAGLRGLE

-72 FLAEFSYTPLGEFSQ
+72 FLAEFSYTPLGEFSP

-114 ENEIQGQVKRAWE
+114 ETEIQGQVKRAWE
-127 AAQREGAAGPG
+127 SAQREGTAGPE

-167 CDAAVGLLQRE
+167 CEAAVGLLQQE
-178 LGDLAGRR
+178 LGDLSGRR
-186 ALLLGTGEVGQTGAR
+186 ALMLGTGEVGQTGAR
-201 IFSEM
+201 ILSEM
-206 NLAEVCVASRTWQR
+206 GLAEVCVASRTWQR

-231 AVHLDELGDELAS
+231 AVHLDELGEELLEM
-244 VDFLFCATGAPSV
+244 DFLISATGAPSL
-257 MLERSEIAAVMER
+257 MLERNDLAEVMER
-270 RRENAEGEGAESG
+270 R
-283 GLADGGL
+283 
-290 AGEGLAGEGLAD
+290 AGRG
-302 GGLAGGGLAGEGLA
+302 
-316 GEGLAG
+316 
-322 GGLAGEGLTD
+322 
-332 EVPAG
+332 
-337 EGPAKSRKL
+337 RL
-346 VVLDLAVPRDADPAI
+346 VVLDLAVPRDVDPMA
-361 AEIDGVRLFD
+361 AGVDGVTLFD

-380 EASEAAESEGSLAEM
+380 EASAVAETEASLEEM
-395 HRAQTII
+395 HRAQAII
-402 NEEVQNH
+402 NEEVENH

-433 QSEFDK
+433 QSEFDR
-439 FESQLASLNPDQRE
+439 FESQLASLSGEQRE

-473 IRESAE
+473 IRKSAD
-479 SAESEALGEALRD
+479 SSESEVLGEALRD
-492 LFDLQG
+492 LFDLRG

>member
-1 MSVFVVGLNHRS
+1 MSAFVVGLNHRS

-30 KALAELRGLE
+30 KALAGLRGLE

-72 FLAEFSYTPLGEFSQ
+72 FLAEFSYTPLGEFSP
-87 QLYSLFGADAV
+87 QLYSLFGADAA

-114 ENEIQGQVKRAWE
+114 ETEIQGQVKRAWE
-127 AAQREGAAGPG
+127 AAQREAVAGPE

-167 CDAAVGLLQRE
+167 CEAAVGLLHQE
-178 LGDLAGRR
+178 LGDLSGRR
-186 ALLLGTGEVGQTGAR
+186 ALMLGTGEVGQTGAR
-201 IFSEM
+201 LLSGM
-206 NLAEVCVASRTWQR
+206 GLAEVCVASRTWQR

-231 AVHLDELGDELAS
+231 AVHLDELSEELLEM
-244 VDFLFCATGAPSV
+244 DFLISATGAPSL
-257 MLERSEIAAVMER
+257 MLERNDLAAVMER
-270 RRENAEGEGAESG
+270 RGGSGERGGTSG
-283 GLADGGL
+283 LSGDSV
-290 AGEGLAGEGLAD
+290 GERQDSGR
-302 GGLAGGGLAGEGLA
+302 LAGGELGVAEGVPTGEWLAK
-316 GEGLAG
+316 
-322 GGLAGEGLTD
+322 
-332 EVPAG
+332 PH
-337 EGPAKSRKL
+337 RL
-346 VVLDLAVPRDADPAI
+346 VVLDLAVPRDVDPMA
-361 AEIDGVRLFD
+361 AGVDGVTLFD
-371 ITDVQSFVA
+371 ITDVQAFVA
-380 EASEAAESEGSLAEM
+380 EASAVAETEASLEEM
-395 HRAQTII
+395 HRAQAII
-402 NEEVQNH
+402 NEEVENH

-433 QSEFDK
+433 QSEFDR
-439 FESQLASLNPDQRE
+439 FESQLASLSGEQRE

-473 IRESAE
+473 IKESAD
-479 SAESEALGEALRD
+479 SSESEVLGEALRD
-492 LFDLQG
+492 LFDLRG

>member
-1 MSVFVVGLNHRS
+1 MSAFVVGLNHRS

-30 KALAELRGLE
+30 KALAGLRGLE

-72 FLAEFSYTPLGEFSQ
+72 FLAEFSYTPLGEFSP

-114 ENEIQGQVKRAWE
+114 ETEIQGQVKRAWE
-127 AAQREGAAGPG
+127 AAQREGTAGPE

-167 CDAAVGLLQRE
+167 CEAAVGLLQQE
-178 LGDLAGRR
+178 LGDLSGRR
-186 ALLLGTGEVGQTGAR
+186 ALMLGTGEVGQTGAR
-201 IFSEM
+201 LLSGM
-206 NLAEVCVASRTWQR
+206 GLAEVCVASRTWQR

-231 AVHLDELGDELAS
+231 AVHLDELSEELLEM
-244 VDFLFCATGAPSV
+244 DFLISATGAPSL
-257 MLERSEIAAVMER
+257 MLERNDLAEVMGR
-270 RRENAEGEGAESG
+270 R
-283 GLADGGL
+283 
-290 AGEGLAGEGLAD
+290 AGQH
-302 GGLAGGGLAGEGLA
+302 
-316 GEGLAG
+316 
-322 GGLAGEGLTD
+322 
-332 EVPAG
+332 
-337 EGPAKSRKL
+337 RL
-346 VVLDLAVPRDADPAI
+346 VVLDLAVPRDVDPMA
-361 AEIDGVRLFD
+361 AGVDGVTLFD
-371 ITDVQSFVA
+371 ITDVQAFVA
-380 EASEAAESEGSLAEM
+380 EASAVAETEASLEEM
-395 HRAQTII
+395 HRAQAII
-402 NEEVQNH
+402 NEEVENH

-416 AMAPLI
+416 AIAPLI

-433 QSEFDK
+433 QSEFDR
-439 FESQLASLNPDQRE
+439 FESQLASLSGEQRE

-473 IRESAE
+473 IKESAD
-479 SAESEALGEALRD
+479 SSESEVLGEALRD
-492 LFDLQG
+492 LFDLRG

>member
-1 MSVFVVGLNHRS
+1 MSAFVVGLNHRS

-30 KALAELRGLE
+30 KALAGLRGLE

-72 FLAEFSYTPLGEFSQ
+72 FLAEFSYTPLGEFSP
-87 QLYSLFGADAV
+87 QLYSLFGADAA

-114 ENEIQGQVKRAWE
+114 ETEIQGQVKRAWE
-127 AAQREGAAGPG
+127 AAQREAVAGPE

-167 CDAAVGLLQRE
+167 CEAAVGLLHQE
-178 LGDLAGRR
+178 LGDLSGRR
-186 ALLLGTGEVGQTGAR
+186 ALMLGTGEVGQTGAR
-201 IFSEM
+201 LLSGMGLE
-206 NLAEVCVASRTWQR
+206 EVCVASRTWQR

-231 AVHLDELGDELAS
+231 AVHLDELSEELLEM
-244 VDFLFCATGAPSV
+244 DFLISATGAPSL
-257 MLERSEIAAVMER
+257 MLERSDLAAVMER
-270 RRENAEGEGAESG
+270 RGGRGGSRGLSGDSVGERQDSG
-283 GLADGGL
+283 RLADGELGVSEVVPT
-290 AGEGLAGEGLAD
+290 GEGQ
-302 GGLAGGGLAGEGLA
+302 
-316 GEGLAG
+316 
-322 GGLAGEGLTD
+322 
-332 EVPAG
+332 
-337 EGPAKSRKL
+337 AKPHRL
-346 VVLDLAVPRDADPAI
+346 VVLDLAVPRDVDPMA
-361 AEIDGVRLFD
+361 AGVDGVTLFD
-371 ITDVQSFVA
+371 ITDVQAFVA
-380 EASEAAESEGSLAEM
+380 EASAVAETEASLEEM
-395 HRAQTII
+395 HRAQAII
-402 NEEVQNH
+402 NEEVENH

-439 FESQLASLNPDQRE
+439 FESQLASLSGEQRE

-473 IRESAE
+473 IKESAD
-479 SAESEALGEALRD
+479 SSESEVLGEALRD
-492 LFDLQG
+492 LFDLRG

>member
-1 MSVFVVGLNHRS
+1 MSAFVVGLNHRS

-30 KALAELRGLE
+30 KALAGLRGLE

-72 FLAEFSYTPLGEFSQ
+72 FLAEFSYTPLGEFSP

-114 ENEIQGQVKRAWE
+114 ETEIQGQVKRAWE
-127 AAQREGAAGPG
+127 AAQREGTAGPE

-167 CDAAVGLLQRE
+167 CEAAVGLLQQE
-178 LGDLAGRR
+178 LGDLSGRR
-186 ALLLGTGEVGQTGAR
+186 ALMLGTGEVGQTGAR
-201 IFSEM
+201 ILSEM
-206 NLAEVCVASRTWQR
+206 GLAEVCVASRTWQR

-231 AVHLDELGDELAS
+231 AVHLDELSEELLEM
-244 VDFLFCATGAPSV
+244 DFLISATGAPSL
-257 MLERSEIAAVMER
+257 MLERNDLAEVMER
-270 RRENAEGEGAESG
+270 RAGQG
-283 GLADGGL
+283 G
-290 AGEGLAGEGLAD
+290 
-302 GGLAGGGLAGEGLA
+302 
-316 GEGLAG
+316 
-322 GGLAGEGLTD
+322 
-332 EVPAG
+332 
-337 EGPAKSRKL
+337 L
-346 VVLDLAVPRDADPAI
+346 VVLDLAVPRDVDPMA
-361 AEIDGVRLFD
+361 AGVDGVKLFD

-380 EASEAAESEGSLAEM
+380 EASVAAETEASLEEM
-395 HRAQTII
+395 HRAQAII
-402 NEEVQNH
+402 NEEVENH

-439 FESQLASLNPDQRE
+439 FESQLDSLSGEQRE

-473 IRESAE
+473 IKESAD
-479 SAESEALGEALRD
+479 SSESEVLGEALRD
-492 LFDLQG
+492 LFDLRG

>member
-21 VGVPEVRLE
+21 VGVPEMRLE

-127 AAQREGAAGPG
+127 AAQREAAAGPG

-201 IFSEM
+201 IFSDM
-206 NLAEVCVASRTWQR
+206 DLTEVCVASRTWQR

-270 RRENAEGEGAESG
+270 RRGCAGGAGGEGV
-283 GLADGGL
+283 
-290 AGEGLAGEGLAD
+290 
-302 GGLAGGGLAGEGLA
+302 

-322 GGLAGEGLTD
+322 GGLVGEGQAGGELAGEGLASEGLTGG
-332 EVPAG
+332 ELAG
-337 EGPAKSRKL
+337 DGLANGEITGKGAAKSRKL
-346 VVLDLAVPRDADPAI
+346 VVLDLAVPRDVDPAI

-395 HRAQTII
+395 HRAQAII

-473 IRESAE
+473 IRESAD
-479 SAESEALGEALRD
+479 SPDSKALGEALRD
-492 LFDLQG
+492 LFDLRG

>member
-1 MSVFVVGLNHRS
+1 MSAFVVGLNHRS
-13 APLALLER
+13 APLSLLER

-30 KALAELRGLE
+30 KALAGLRGLE

-72 FLAEFSYTPLGEFSQ
+72 FLAEFSYTPLGEFSP

-114 ENEIQGQVKRAWE
+114 ETEIQGQVKRAWE
-127 AAQREGAAGPG
+127 SAQREAAAGPD

-167 CDAAVGLLQRE
+167 CEAAVGLLQQD
-178 LGDLAGRR
+178 LGDLSGRR
-186 ALLLGTGEVGQTGAR
+186 ALMLGTGEVGQTGAR
-201 IFSEM
+201 ILSEM
-206 NLAEVCVASRTWQR
+206 GLAEVCVASRTWQR

-231 AVHLDELGDELAS
+231 AVHLDELGEELLEM
-244 VDFLFCATGAPSV
+244 DFLISATGAPSLI
-257 MLERSEIAAVMER
+257 LER
-270 RRENAEGEGAESG
+270 ND
-283 GLADGGL
+283 L
-290 AGEGLAGEGLAD
+290 
-302 GGLAGGGLAGEGLA
+302 
-316 GEGLAG
+316 
-322 GGLAGEGLTD
+322 D
-332 EVPAG
+332 EVMKRRAG
-337 EGPAKSRKL
+337 QHRL
-346 VVLDLAVPRDADPAI
+346 VVLDLAVPRDVDPMA
-361 AEIDGVRLFD
+361 ARVDGITLFD
-371 ITDVQSFVA
+371 ITDVQAFVA
-380 EASEAAESEGSLAEM
+380 EASVAAETEASLEEM
-395 HRAQTII
+395 HRAQAII
-402 NEEVQNH
+402 NEEVENH

-433 QSEFDK
+433 QSEFDR
-439 FESQLASLNPDQRE
+439 FESQLASLSGEQRE

-473 IRESAE
+473 IKESAD
-479 SAESEALGEALRD
+479 SSESEMLGEALRD
-492 LFDLQG
+492 LFDLRG